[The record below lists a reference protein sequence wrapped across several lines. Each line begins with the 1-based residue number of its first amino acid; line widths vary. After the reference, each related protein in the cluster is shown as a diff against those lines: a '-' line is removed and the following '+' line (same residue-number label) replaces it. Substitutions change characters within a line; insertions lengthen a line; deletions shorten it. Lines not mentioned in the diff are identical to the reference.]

1 MSGARGSGR
10 HVSHVPERI
19 PTMDTTTAV
28 DTRSG
33 SVPVALLRVT
43 LGVILLVAFFD
54 NLDKGLYS
62 ADGFEGFIDYLF
74 SEEGNDS
81 SLGIYE
87 SFVDGAIVPLGAVYG
102 WFQGT
107 VELVIAV
114 ALILGL
120 ATRAASLVA
129 AIFFAN
135 LFLAYFGGE
144 EWIWTYVLLF
154 MSALTVF
161 LGYGGRTLGLDER
174 IARERGRSPFDLIW

>member
-1 MSGARGSGR
+1 MITDI
-10 HVSHVPERI
+10 E
-19 PTMDTTTAV
+19 
-28 DTRSG
+28 TRSG
-33 SVPVALLRVT
+33 SVPVALLRIT

-54 NLDKGLYS
+54 NLSKDLYT

-87 SFVDGAIVPLGAVYG
+87 SFVDAAIVPLGGVYG
-102 WFQGT
+102 VFQGV
-107 VELVIAV
+107 VELAIAV
-114 ALILGL
+114 ALILGI
-120 ATRAASLVA
+120 ATRAASLIA

-161 LGYGGRTLGLDER
+161 LGYGGRKLGLDER
-174 IARERGRSPFDLIW
+174 IVQQRGESWNTLIW

>member
-1 MSGARGSGR
+1 
-10 HVSHVPERI
+10 
-19 PTMDTTTAV
+19 MDTATDT

-33 SVPVALLRVT
+33 TVPVALLRIT

-54 NLDKGLYS
+54 NLDKGLYG
-62 ADGFEGFIDYLF
+62 ADGLEGFIDYLF

-87 SFVDGAIVPLGAVYG
+87 SFVDGAIVPLGGVYG
-102 WFQGT
+102 VFQGV
-107 VELVIAV
+107 VELAIAV
-114 ALILGL
+114 ALILGV
-120 ATRAASLVA
+120 ATRAASLIA

-161 LGYGGRTLGLDER
+161 LGYGGRKLGLDER
-174 IARERGRSPFDLIW
+174 IAGQRGRSPYDLIW